1 MSNLA
6 ANNSKKILGEGLLS
20 DAATNVVKTAN
31 SVLNNSAPKNSM
43 FGAMNDATKNVVKT
57 ANSVLNNSAPKNSM
71 FGAMND
77 KMNNVGKNIQS
88 GFNTFSNTVSNTAKT
103 IGKNF
108 VPLANNSQA
117 SSSLLSSEWAWPAGI
132 FLVLVIIFVFLLN
145 YFMNEIKSGYH
156 NLSSSLRTF
165 FKMDAAPPTPL
176 TVTIAP
182 PTTQDMPTTTPTHSQ
197 LKSQSILESVL
208 PLNGPPEVFNVSKN
222 EFSYYDAEPLCKAL
236 GAELATYEQIK
247 DAYGK
252 GADWCNYG
260 WVKGQVAVYPTQK
273 ATWDE
278 LQSGSEDE
286 RDACGK
292 PGINGGYFDNP
303 EMKFGVNCYGPKPG
317 QSAHDEAELM
327 KQGRIPS
334 SVSSL
339 KTEEKV
345 KQFEAQANNLGIT
358 PFNKNKW
365 MST

>member
-1 MSNLA
+1 
-6 ANNSKKILGEGLLS
+6 
-20 DAATNVVKTAN
+20 
-31 SVLNNSAPKNSM
+31 
-43 FGAMNDATKNVVKT
+43 
-57 ANSVLNNSAPKNSM
+57 M

-108 VPLANNSQA
+108 VPLANNSQGS
-117 SSSLLSSEWAWPAGI
+117 SSSLFSSEWALPAGI

-176 TVTIAP
+176 IVTMPP
-182 PTTQDMPTTTPTHSQ
+182 PTTQDMPTTTATHSQ

-247 DAYGK
+247 DAYVR
-252 GADWCNYG
+252 A
-260 WVKGQVAVYPTQK
+260 QT
-273 ATWDE
+273 
-278 LQSGSEDE
+278 
-286 RDACGK
+286 
-292 PGINGGYFDNP
+292 
-303 EMKFGVNCYGPKPG
+303 GVIMAG
-317 QSAHDEAELM
+317 
-327 KQGRIPS
+327 
-334 SVSSL
+334 
-339 KTEEKV
+339 
-345 KQFEAQANNLGIT
+345 
-358 PFNKNKW
+358 
-365 MST
+365 